1 MAHADLIS
9 SVGFRMKMPQLGL
22 ALGLIVL
29 FTAEVFAQ
37 DAGRLAQSKGCTTCH
52 AADQTKMGPSFKDI
66 AAKYKGQPDAP
77 AKLAAELKNGS
88 GHMKVSATDTEM
100 QQLVDYALAPR

>member
-1 MAHADLIS
+1 
-9 SVGFRMKMPQLGL
+9 
-22 ALGLIVL
+22 
-29 FTAEVFAQ
+29 
-37 DAGRLAQSKGCTTCH
+37 
-52 AADQTKMGPSFKDI
+52 MGPSFKDI

-100 QQLVDYALAPR
+100 QQLVDYALARR